1 MYTGLRSTMFTHFF
15 SFPENMK
22 IPFELSLNS
31 LPDFLTKV
39 RNVLKFMT
47 FPSML
52 SIFYFLYNRLVPIGF
67 TVFLRRGYSFNAL
80 MTAVL
85 RALSRELE

>member
-1 MYTGLRSTMFTHFF
+1 MRDYMNGRVTQPPGVPHLHVNRGLRSTMFTHFF

-39 RNVLKFMT
+39 T
-47 FPSML
+47 FL
-52 SIFYFLYNRLVPIGF
+52 SL
-67 TVFLRRGYSFNAL
+67 
-80 MTAVL
+80 
-85 RALSRELE
+85 